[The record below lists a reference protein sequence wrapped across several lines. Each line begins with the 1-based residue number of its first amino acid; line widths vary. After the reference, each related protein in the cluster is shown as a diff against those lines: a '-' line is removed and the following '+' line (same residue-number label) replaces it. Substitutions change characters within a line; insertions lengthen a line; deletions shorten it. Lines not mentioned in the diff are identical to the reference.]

1 MKVIEDERNNLND
14 GRTNLAL
21 HPNYQF
27 REPARRINGV
37 KNSPE
42 NLVDETAVRPFT
54 RKKAKRHI
62 KAIEVRE
69 KFWIWGRFQ
78 ALFRENCQESLLLQT
93 RESYQSNGQYVEQGK
108 CKLE

>member
-42 NLVDETAVRPFT
+42 NLVDETAVRPIT
-54 RKKAKRHI
+54 RSRKKAKRNI

-69 KFWIWGRFQ
+69 KFCIWG
-78 ALFRENCQESLLLQT
+78 
-93 RESYQSNGQYVEQGK
+93 
-108 CKLE
+108 